1 MSDIGQCDST
11 LHSMWSCRSYVHTS
25 LTFLQAGTNDRDTWI
40 GQTWQADHG
49 VHASPFPPVPK
60 YSCVLTELTI
70 YNDFSHRYPGIDRI
84 VDGIAGPI
92 EEILAVS
99 DIDTAWPQRLNASE
113 VYRLHLA
120 FGDMVD
126 INPEVWDAWAPHV
139 HDLMLGSKCPG

>member
-99 DIDTAWPQRLNASE
+99 DIDTAWPQRLNALRSTGCIWLLE
-113 VYRLHLA
+113 IWWTSIRK
-120 FGDMVD
+120 FGMRGHHTYM
-126 INPEVWDAWAPHV
+126 I
-139 HDLMLGSKCPG
+139 